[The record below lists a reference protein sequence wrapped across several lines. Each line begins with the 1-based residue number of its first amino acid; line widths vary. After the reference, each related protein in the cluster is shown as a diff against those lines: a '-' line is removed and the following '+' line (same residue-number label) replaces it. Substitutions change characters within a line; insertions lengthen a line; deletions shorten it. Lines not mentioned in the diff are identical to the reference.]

1 VNSQLEDESDAAAAL
16 RRRKRMRRWLVELAL
31 GAFFAAAL
39 LGANR
44 FSEGGDASPPVAAA
58 FVAGAIVVLALW
70 SFAYAASYRGLDEF
84 ERAKELEAIALAGGL
99 CVIFAAAWGTIEA
112 FLAAPDFP
120 LALLAPLFSALYAI
134 IRTLISWRYR

>member
-1 VNSQLEDESDAAAAL
+1 
-16 RRRKRMRRWLVELAL
+16 MRRWLIELGL
-31 GAFFAAAL
+31 GLLFVAAL
-39 LGANR
+39 LGADR

-70 SFAYAASYRGLDEF
+70 SFAYAAFYRGLDEF
-84 ERAKELEAIALAGGL
+84 ERAKELEAIALAGGF

-112 FLAAPDFP
+112 FLGAPDFP